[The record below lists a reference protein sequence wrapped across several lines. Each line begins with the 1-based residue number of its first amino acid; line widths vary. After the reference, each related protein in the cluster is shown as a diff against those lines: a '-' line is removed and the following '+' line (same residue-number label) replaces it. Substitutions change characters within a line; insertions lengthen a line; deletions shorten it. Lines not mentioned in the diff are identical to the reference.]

1 VSIIQPRTICSSL
14 GAPSAIS
21 FGLERMSRLVIGL
34 SFPAWAR
41 LVQCI
46 ASGTTWG
53 CVALFDSSVS
63 RKQLMRSSVKVSTHA
78 VCVTGMVTAIG
89 SPFASG
95 ATLFD
100 SIGAGVVGCDGLARV
115 LGS

>member
-1 VSIIQPRTICSSL
+1 VLIIQPRTIFSSL

-21 FGLERMSRLVIGL
+21 FGLERISRLVIGL
-34 SFPAWAR
+34 SFPAWGR

-53 CVALFDSSVS
+53 CVALFDSVS
-63 RKQLMRSSVKVSTHA
+63 RKQLMRSSMKVWTRA
-78 VCVTGMVTAIG
+78 VCVTGMVTAMG
-89 SPFASG
+89 SLLRAGPHCSTG
-95 ATLFD
+95 
-100 SIGAGVVGCDGLARV
+100 SIGAGAVGCDGLARM